1 MKSLVNPFTKKTLS
15 LLTTCFFFMVAIMVV
30 AAGTFSAPKI
40 SAQDNKTPVSAL
52 DAWKIV
58 SWWDSSTSY
67 VSEGAKMSIQGNT
80 DGNAWE
86 KGGKI
91 NWNGELDHVFDVSN
105 GQTVD
110 FKFSLGLA
118 DADATSNNGDQFD
131 VVFNSNDKE
140 LFRLRIF
147 FTAGSITNGSHS
159 VDLYKGGEWTS
170 LVQDIWVSGDA
181 SLSSEFHFAF
191 NKEDLLLAKY
201 NGSDEMRPVDVNGT
215 LKKELS
221 DILPSVESIN
231 VDIRGNNGFNKN
243 VDFVVKEINGQ
254 SLANDGANFTEDIAP
269 VISVGTVG
277 AATVGENYTL
287 PVKTADLFTAT
298 DSIKYH
304 VDFGDAASEDYTY
317 TDGQNQVTFNK
328 AGNYTLKVTAEDS
341 AGNLSQP
348 AEISVQAVSAIE
360 APVID
365 GTPTIGD
372 IIVNKGDVFSVDAP
386 TVTETSGSY
395 TLELVIFNAEEEEI
409 YAFPVN
415 KATGK
420 FDVEIPYS
428 LESGKYFAVFRAANV
443 GGTTVSEKVEFN
455 LTVNPFTASDLIGG
469 AGVAVNEDGGA
480 LVDETDSGVRIR
492 TDINWSKY
500 TLGKDIRFD
509 ARSGREI
516 VFTIPKT
523 TAGTDNALM
532 GGRVDFIIYN
542 PVLYDEETS
551 PNGSLDEY
559 GNIVENYA
567 MLGVWG
573 GTGADRPTNVYVKTK
588 AFGEW
593 AKDITDTGWI
603 KTNETDTQI
612 SFRMRFD
619 AESYFSAER
628 TGGMTQAMNDKDSEI
643 VKTSIASLVEV
654 WNTDILASAV
664 QLGNLGSGE
673 MKFELIVNSVDNV
686 AMTEDADAVIVARNV
701 PSIVKAGEDCVLDVY
716 GYDFF
721 GGNKMTLTVVDPDGV
736 SESVAEADGYV
747 FNGDKLGEYKF
758 TYVLTGGNGKEIKEE
773 FTVVVK
779 DIYEEIA
786 LETEGSYATTFE
798 IGDEIEILPLKAN
811 DKIASYTVEIIKPDG
826 SKSEVAAGVKEKLS
840 MSGVYKIVYMAL
852 DKAQPEPTAFVKE
865 FALNVIDTVKPVVT
879 VGETAEKVKVGN
891 TVTIGTISV
900 TDDSN
905 YVINVKV
912 TAPDGGEQTL
922 TPDSDGN
929 YSFKAETKG
938 EYKIKIT
945 VTDDYDN
952 SEIKELTVT
961 ATGGCSCGAVSAAET
976 ILLSVV
982 ALAAGVWL
990 MSRRKNKA

>member
-1 MKSLVNPFTKKTLS
+1 MKNSVNSFTKKTVAFITTSILFLS
-15 LLTTCFFFMVAIMVV
+15 VMAVV
-30 AAGTFSAPKI
+30 AGSTFFVPKI
-40 SAQDNKTPVSAL
+40 SAQSGKTAISAL

-58 SWWDSSTSY
+58 SWWDSATDY
-67 VSEGAKMSIQGNT
+67 VSEGAKMSITGNT
-80 DGNAWE
+80 SGNAWE

-91 NWNGELDHVFDVSN
+91 NWNGELNHVFDVSN

-110 FKFSLGLA
+110 FKFSLGLV

-131 VVFNSNDKE
+131 IVFNSGSTE
-140 LFRLRIF
+140 LFRLRVY
-147 FTAGSITNGSHS
+147 FTSGSVTNGSHS

-170 LVQDIWVSGDA
+170 CVQDIWVSGDA
-181 SLSSEFHFAF
+181 SLSSEFHLAF

-201 NGSDEMRPVDVNGT
+201 NGSNEMRPVDVNGT
-215 LKKELS
+215 LKEKIK
-221 DILPSVESIN
+221 DILPSVENIN
-231 VDIRGNNGFNKN
+231 VDVRGDNGFNKN

-254 SLANDGANFTEDIAP
+254 SLANDGTYFTEDIAP
-269 VISVGTVG
+269 VLTVGTVG
-277 AATVGENYTL
+277 AATAGEEYVL
-287 PVKTADLFTAT
+287 PVKTADLFTAPENV
-298 DSIKYH
+298 KYH
-304 VDFGDAASEDYTY
+304 VDFGGAAAEDYTY
-317 TDGQNQVTFNK
+317 TDGENKVVFNK

-348 AEISVQAVSAIE
+348 VEITVQAVSTIE

-365 GTPTIGD
+365 GAPSIDDVT
-372 IIVNKGDVFSVDAP
+372 VSKGDVFSVDAP

-395 TLELVIFNAEEEEI
+395 TLEMVIFNAEEEEI
-409 YAFPVN
+409 YSVPVN
-415 KATGK
+415 GATGK
-420 FDVEIPYS
+420 FNVEVPYS
-428 LESGKYFAVFRAANV
+428 LESGKYFAAFRATNV
-443 GGTTVSEKVEFN
+443 GGTTVSAKDEFY
-455 LTVNPFTASDLIGG
+455 LTVNPFAASDLIGG
-469 AGVAVNEDGGA
+469 AGVAVNANGGA
-480 LVDETDSGVRIR
+480 LVDETDNGVRIR
-492 TDINWSKY
+492 TDVNWSKY

-516 VFTIPKT
+516 VFTIPKK
-523 TAGTDNALM
+523 TAGADNALM
-532 GGRVDFIIYN
+532 GGRVDFIIFN

-551 PNGSLDEY
+551 PNGSLDEF
-559 GNIVENYA
+559 GNIVENYT

-603 KTNETDTQI
+603 KTNETETEI

-643 VKTSIASLVEV
+643 VKNSIDSLMEI

-673 MKFELIVNSVDNV
+673 MKFELVVNSVDNV
-686 AMTEDADAVIVARNV
+686 ALTEEADAVIVARNV
-701 PSIVKAGEDCVLDVY
+701 PSIVKAEENCILDVY

-721 GGNKMTLTVVDPDGV
+721 GGNKMTLTIVDPDGA
-736 SESVAEADGYV
+736 SESVADADGYV

-773 FTVVVK
+773 FTIVVK
-779 DIYEEIA
+779 DIYEEIV

-826 SKSEVAAGVKEKLS
+826 SKSEVTAGAKEKLS
-840 MSGVYKIVYMAL
+840 MSGVYKIVYTAL

-879 VGETAEKVKVGN
+879 IGATVEKVKVGN
-891 TVTIGTISV
+891 TVMIGAISV

-912 TAPDGGEQTL
+912 TAPDGSEQTL
-922 TPDSDGN
+922 TSDSNGN

-952 SEIKELTVT
+952 SEVKELTVT
-961 ATGGCSCGAVSAAET
+961 ATGGCSCGAVSAADT
-976 ILLSVV
+976 ILLSVS
-982 ALAAGVWL
+982 ALAVGVWMML
-990 MSRRKNKA
+990 RRKNKA